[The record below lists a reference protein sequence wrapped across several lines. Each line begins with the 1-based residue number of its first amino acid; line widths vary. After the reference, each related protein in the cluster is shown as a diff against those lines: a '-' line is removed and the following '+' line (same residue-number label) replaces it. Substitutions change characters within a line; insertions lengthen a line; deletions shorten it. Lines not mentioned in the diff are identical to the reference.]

1 MTDKSYSTPPKNL
14 ASLSARIRNLA
25 HERGTTELRLRGT
38 IGNIIIGQM
47 LPSGAIKGGT
57 AMRLRHGDSGA
68 RFSADVDVTRAA
80 GVGIEEYVLE
90 FRTKLELG
98 WNGFAGTVVAQSPA
112 TPVNVPAYYIMA
124 PFKVKLA
131 YQGKSW
137 FTVLFEL
144 GHEEIDS
151 LIHSLLMLPLDIADL
166 FHALGLPAPT
176 PIAVLSLDHQIAQ
189 KLHACSTPGSD
200 RAHDLVDLQIL
211 ASSPQLDMGTTAR
224 TARRLFTARKGH
236 AWPPTLTI
244 SDGWAARYDE
254 AASGLDVLPTIDE
267 AIVWVNTFINVLN
280 GEAI

>member
-68 RFSADVDVTRAA
+68 RFSSDVDVTRAA

-98 WNGFAGTVVAQSPA
+98 WNGFAGTVVAQSLA
-112 TPVNVPAYYIMA
+112 TPVNVPAHYIMA
-124 PFKVKLA
+124 PFRVKLA

-166 FHALGLPAPT
+166 FHALGLPRPA
-176 PIAVLSLDHQIAQ
+176 PIAVLPLDHQIAQ
-189 KLHACSTPGSD
+189 KVT
-200 RAHDLVDLQIL
+200 
-211 ASSPQLDMGTTAR
+211 
-224 TARRLFTARKGH
+224 RLFH
-236 AWPPTLTI
+236 A
-244 SDGWAARYDE
+244 G
-254 AASGLDVLPTIDE
+254 
-267 AIVWVNTFINVLN
+267 
-280 GEAI
+280 